1 MGQAA
6 GRLQPPRQCRQD
18 VAGSLPIKGAVPLG
32 AKYLGEKRRLQAAQH
47 HIGVGERG
55 RTAAAVS
62 GRSWIGAGGG
72 RPHPQALAIEM
83 DQRAAAGGHRMDG
96 DHGRQQGK
104 AGQLGPLAPLGDE
117 HLARAAGGDVKDIGG
132 GAAHV
137 KAHQGLVAQTG
148 GGRRTQGPHQPPSG
162 PGKNRVL
169 SQQLGG
175 INQTAVG
182 LHHPQGTGCPEIGAH
197 LGQVGPQ
204 RRTYECFDQ
213 GGVAAGHKTGA
224 GAHLMGKHHLLET
237 KALQPL
243 PQTQFVQRLAGGM
256 QQHHG
261 ATAAAGL
268 AGGPH
273 RGGQSVIKA
282 QGFDFQAIGSQTPDH
297 LQHLS
302 VERGGPDRLQ
312 GKEVRTVLIADQQG
326 IGKACIH
333 QQQGGGAAAL
343 KQGIGGDGGAQ
354 PQLLDQTR
362 GYGGADIESQ

>member
-1 MGQAA
+1 
-6 GRLQPPRQCRQD
+6 
-18 VAGSLPIKGAVPLG
+18 
-32 AKYLGEKRRLQAAQH
+32 
-47 HIGVGERG
+47 
-55 RTAAAVS
+55 
-62 GRSWIGAGGG
+62 
-72 RPHPQALAIEM
+72 M
-83 DQRAAAGGHRMDG
+83 DQRAATGGHRMDG
-96 DHGRQQGK
+96 DHGCQQGK

-117 HLARAAGGDVKDIGG
+117 HFARAAGGDVKDIGG

-137 KAHQGLVAQTG
+137 KAHQRLSAQAG
-148 GGRRTQGPHQPPSG
+148 GGRRPQGPHQPPGG

-204 RRTYECFDQ
+204 RRTDAGFDQ

-224 GAHLMGKHHLLET
+224 GAHLMGKHHLLKTE
-237 KALQPL
+237 ALQPFA
-243 PQTQFVQRLAGGM
+243 QTQFVQRLAGGM

-261 ATAAAGL
+261 AAAATDL

-273 RGGQSVIKA
+273 RGGQGVIEA
-282 QGFDFQAIGSQTPDH
+282 QGFDFESIGPQTPGH
-297 LQHLS
+297 LQHLL
-302 VERGGPDRLQ
+302 VEGDWPDRLQ

-326 IGKACIH
+326 IGKACVH

-343 KQGIGGDGGAQ
+343 EQGIGGDGGAQ
-354 PQLLDQTR
+354 PQLLNQAR
-362 GYGGADIESQ
+362 WNGGADIESQ